1 MKSRILEQY
10 EKMDDF
16 EKITF
21 DKLVKRCGKLYG
33 EKIAL
38 KDLTERI
45 TYSELQKESEKIAQ
59 KLIGLGIRN
68 SNIVLL
74 QCINTVFFVKVLF
87 GLLNLGAIPVLVL
100 PAHREVEIIKML
112 EKI

>member
-38 KDLTERI
+38 K
-45 TYSELQKESEKIAQ
+45 ELH
-59 KLIGLGIRN
+59 
-68 SNIVLL
+68 
-74 QCINTVFFVKVLF
+74 TVNYKKKVK
-87 GLLNLGAIPVLVL
+87 
-100 PAHREVEIIKML
+100 K
-112 EKI
+112 